1 MAAFSFAVEPN
12 SACVRRQL
20 MIRTHCYV
28 VYLSERSLIE
38 TELEARRASRAK
50 PTSIILATLLNP
62 HSSFPSWKSGTFVVW
77 YLVCTVFLKMTA
89 TTETSPI
96 EYARVGWE
104 YPLSFRRDVIARF
117 SLKRTWG
124 RVCAHIPFIYTHTLG
139 HINSTLS
146 KNIECKLHTT
156 QSLCALQIKIN
167 KLVLFLQKSRD

>member
-124 RVCAHIPFIYTHTLG
+124 RVCTYTIYTHT
-139 HINSTLS
+139 
-146 KNIECKLHTT
+146 HTRSHK
-156 QSLCALQIKIN
+156 QYAFKKHRVQITHYT
-167 KLVLFLQKSRD
+167 VLMCTAN